1 MSEKKH
7 LHTELGISSERMDQ
21 MRNEVI
27 EHIRKIK
34 DEEEEQDDTTLY
46 SQIIMACSRVP
57 NDMEEA
63 ILLGMIISRAL
74 ISFQLSRVPIIG
86 DLAISIINQKM

>member
-21 MRNEVI
+21 MRDEVI

-34 DEEEEQDDTTLY
+34 DDEEQDDTTFY
-46 SQIIMACSRVP
+46 SQVIMACSHVP
-57 NDMEEA
+57 HDMEEA